1 MKRFLAVLT
10 LTAPEQ
16 RVVIL
21 LMSIVLGVTAAR
33 TYRAE
38 KPAKTP
44 VAVQPSPSPG
54 ILP

>member
-1 MKRFLAVLT
+1 MRRILAVLK
-10 LTAPEQ
+10 LTVPEQ

-21 LMSIVLGVTAAR
+21 LMSIVLAVTAAR
-33 TYRAE
+33 TYRTE

-44 VAVQPSPSPG
+44 VESQPSPSPG